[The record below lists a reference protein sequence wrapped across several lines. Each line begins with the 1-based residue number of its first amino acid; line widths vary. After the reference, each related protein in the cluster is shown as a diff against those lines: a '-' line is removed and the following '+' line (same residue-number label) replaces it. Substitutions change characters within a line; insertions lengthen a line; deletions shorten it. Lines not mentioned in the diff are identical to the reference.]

1 MLMSLILWDLGL
13 FLFKIE
19 SLGFILIK
27 WILGMCFFK
36 YLVVLV
42 KVLLF
47 FILVIKFVRFVF
59 NFWII
64 LWVRVW

>member
-27 WILGMCFFK
+27 WILGMRFFK